1 MKVFGITG
9 WKNSGKT
16 TLVVKLVEHF
26 AAQGLRVATVKHAH
40 HDFDIDIPN
49 TDSYR
54 HRKAGAQE
62 VIVVSQRRWAI
73 IHELQEE
80 PEPGLQSLL
89 DKLGQIDLV
98 LIEGYKI
105 ETHPKL
111 QVIRAAESNS
121 RLPMSEQAAGIV
133 AIASDQP
140 ESLTQDVAGCVLL
153 DLNNTAQIADF
164 IWDYLETTP

>member
-26 AAQGLRVATVKHAH
+26 TAQGLRVATVKHAH

-62 VIVVSQRRWAI
+62 VIVVSLRRWAI
-73 IHELQEE
+73 IHELEEAPE
-80 PEPGLQSLL
+80 PELPQLL
-89 DKLGQIDLV
+89 DKLSPVDLV

-105 ETHPKL
+105 ESHPKL
-111 QVIRAAESNS
+111 QVMRTTEPNS
-121 RLPMSEQAAGIV
+121 LQPMSEQAASIV

-140 ESLTQDVAGCVLL
+140 ESLTQDFAGRALL

-164 IWDYLETTP
+164 IWDYLEANP